1 MNRLQSMA
9 FAIAHN
15 ARAVSLHLML
25 LACGLAIYSSTATAQ
40 DYVEWSTEVRTSLS
54 FRVSDAA
61 ILPLL
66 PSGWSVSPIA
76 DAPGKVNI
84 SVTFMDRHL
93 VLDAQGNQVGTGSSH
108 YMVISVQT
116 RNAESGLS
124 GPMIINGISPE
135 GAGAYEVYQTAVIAR
150 TERLTSGLG
159 EESGSTVETWE
170 LVAQSG
176 DSVLL
181 NLRYRSA
188 LPVRRQSS
196 IVIRS
201 GHRPDFTR
209 TYVID
214 QASDALGVP
223 GSPGSRIES
232 VSFTAA
238 GPLFSAIFDGTEVLT
253 GVTSTPWYNREIYI
267 P

>member
-1 MNRLQSMA
+1 MNRFQSIA
-9 FAIAHN
+9 FAIAHD
-15 ARAVSLHLML
+15 ARAISLHLMT
-25 LACGLAIYSSTATAQ
+25 LACVLLICSSPATAQ
-40 DYVEWSTEVRTSLS
+40 NYVEWSTEVRTSLS
-54 FRVSDAA
+54 FRVSEAA
-61 ILPLL
+61 IRPLL
-66 PSGWSVSPIA
+66 PSGWSVTPIA

-84 SVTFMDRHL
+84 SMTFMDRKL
-93 VLDAQGNQVGTGSSH
+93 VLDAQGKQVRTGASR

-116 RNAESGLS
+116 RNAVSGLS
-124 GPMIINGISPE
+124 GTMIINGISPE
-135 GAGAYEVYQTAVIAR
+135 GTGAYEVYQPAVIAR
-150 TERLTSGLG
+150 TERVNSGLG
-159 EESGSTVETWE
+159 EESGSTAETWE
-170 LVAQSG
+170 LAAESG

-201 GHRPDFTR
+201 GHQPDFTR
-209 TYVID
+209 TYHID
-214 QASDALGVP
+214 QASDALGIP
-223 GSPGSRIES
+223 GSPDSRIES

-253 GVTSTPWYNREIYI
+253 GVTSIPWYNREISI

>member
-15 ARAVSLHLML
+15 ARAVSLHLMI
-25 LACGLAIYSSTATAQ
+25 LACGLSNYSTAATAQ

-66 PSGWSVSPIA
+66 PPGWSVTTIA

-93 VLDAQGNQVGTGSSH
+93 VLDAQGKQVRTGASR
-108 YMVISVQT
+108 YMVISVQA

-135 GAGAYEVYQTAVIAR
+135 GAGAYEVYQTAVTAR
-150 TERLTSGLG
+150 TERANSGLG

-201 GHRPDFTR
+201 GHQPDFTR

-214 QASDALGVP
+214 QASDVLGVP
-223 GSPGSRIES
+223 GSPDSRIES

-238 GPLFSAIFDGTEVLT
+238 GPLFSVIFDGTEVLT

>member
-1 MNRLQSMA
+1 MNRFPSIA

-15 ARAVSLHLML
+15 ARVVSLHLMI
-25 LACGLAIYSSTATAQ
+25 LACGLSIYSSTATAQ
-40 DYVEWSTEVRTSLS
+40 DYVEWSTEVRTSLG
-54 FRVSDAA
+54 FRVSEAA

-66 PSGWSVSPIA
+66 PSGWSVTPIA

-93 VLDAQGNQVGTGSSH
+93 VLDAQGEQVRTGASR

-116 RNAESGLS
+116 RNAASGQS
-124 GPMIINGISPE
+124 GTMIINGISPE
-135 GAGAYEVYQTAVIAR
+135 GAGAYEVYQTAVTAR
-150 TERLTSGLG
+150 TERASSGQG

-181 NLRYRSA
+181 NLRYRAA

-201 GHRPDFTR
+201 GHKPDFTR

-214 QASDALGVP
+214 QASDVLGIP
-223 GSPGSRIES
+223 SSPDSRIES